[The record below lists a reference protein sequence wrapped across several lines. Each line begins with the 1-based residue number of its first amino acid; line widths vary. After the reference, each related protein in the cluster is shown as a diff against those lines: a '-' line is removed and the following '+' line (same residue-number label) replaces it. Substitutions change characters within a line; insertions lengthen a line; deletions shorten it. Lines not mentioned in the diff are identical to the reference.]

1 MKPVPLPPPLRAGAC
16 VGVVAPAGPA
26 EPERVARVEPW
37 LRAQGLDARLYP
49 GCQQQ
54 QGYLAGPDERRLE
67 DLHAAFADP
76 AIDAVVCL
84 RGGYGSARLLDRLDV
99 DLLARHPKPF
109 VGYSDIT
116 ALHIAITQ
124 LCGMATWHAPMLTSD
139 LLREGGDVSL
149 PGWLMALREPWPA
162 GRALPHFGAPRR
174 TVTPGVA
181 QGPLVGGNLATLV
194 SLAGTPWAIDTR
206 GAIVFIEDVGEDLYR
221 VDRLLTQLRLA
232 GALRA
237 AAGFV
242 VGSFSDARD
251 GSDAAAL
258 IDDFLRPL
266 GVPVLAGWPAGHCTP
281 HAPLPLGAAV
291 RLDATAQELRLS

>member
-1 MKPVPLPPPLRAGAC
+1 MKAVPLPPPMRPGAC

-26 EPERVARVEPW
+26 APEQVAKVEPW
-37 LRAQGLDARLYP
+37 LQAQGWQARLYP
-49 GCQQQ
+49 GCHER
-54 QGYLAGPDERRLE
+54 QGYLAGPDERRLD

-84 RGGYGSARLLDRLDV
+84 RGGYGSARLLDRLDHE
-99 DLLARHPKPF
+99 LIERHPKPF

-116 ALHIAITQ
+116 ALHIAFTQ

-139 LLREGGDVSL
+139 LLREGGQASHAT
-149 PGWLMALREPWPA
+149 WCEALTQPWPT
-162 GRALPHFGAPRR
+162 GRLLPDFGTTLR
-174 TVTPGVA
+174 TVTPGVVQA
-181 QGPLVGGNLATLV
+181 PLVGGNLATLV
-194 SLAGTPWAIDTR
+194 SLLGTPWAPDMR
-206 GAIVFIEDVGEDLYR
+206 GAIVFLEDVSEDLYR

-242 VGSFSDARD
+242 VGSFSDAPD
-251 GSDAAAL
+251 QSDASAL
-258 IDDFLRPL
+258 IDEFLRPL
-266 GVPVLAGWPAGHCTP
+266 GVPVLAGWPAGHCVP

-291 RLDATAQELRLS
+291 RLDASARQLSMA